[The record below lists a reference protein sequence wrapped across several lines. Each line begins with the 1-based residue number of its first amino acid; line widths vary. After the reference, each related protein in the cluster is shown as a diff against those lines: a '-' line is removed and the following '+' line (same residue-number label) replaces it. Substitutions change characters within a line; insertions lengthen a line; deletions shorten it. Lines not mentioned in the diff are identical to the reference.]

1 MDLSE
6 FDRDDGP
13 TKVQQIESPVDSL
26 RCTECHKAFTKKR
39 SLTRHLLQV
48 HDKGRTAKP
57 VFACKHCKKTF
68 DRKSHLKRHQE
79 KSKCVVMR
87 ASLADLKPEE
97 VRVFRE
103 QAKKGYAGRCVFCG
117 QDRDK
122 LKDHVWRKHP
132 QEMQ

>member
-1 MDLSE
+1 M
-6 FDRDDGP
+6 
-13 TKVQQIESPVDSL
+13 
-26 RCTECHKAFTKKR
+26 
-39 SLTRHLLQV
+39 

-57 VFACKHCKKTF
+57 VFACTHCKKTF
-68 DRKSHLKRHQE
+68 DRNSDLKRHQE

-103 QAKKGYAGRCVFCG
+103 QAKKGYAGHCVFCRK
-117 QDRDK
+117 DFDK
-122 LKDHVWRKHP
+122 LKDHVWRKHA

>member
-6 FDRDDGP
+6 LDRDDGP

-57 VFACKHCKKTF
+57 VFACTHCKKTF
-68 DRKSHLKRHQE
+68 DRNSDLKRHQE

-97 VRVFRE
+97 VRVLRE
-103 QAKKGYAGRCVFCG
+103 QAKKGYTGRCVFCG

-122 LKDHVWRKHP
+122 LKDHVWRKHA